1 MSDIETT
8 KNQDGALE
16 KYLAIGSNFLR
27 KKSII
32 LDLSTYERNF
42 LKKNPENTIAKNAT
56 ILAQHFLT
64 DETIQERF
72 K

>member
-1 MSDIETT
+1 MYI
-8 KNQDGALE
+8 
-16 KYLAIGSNFLR
+16 

>member
-1 MSDIETT
+1 MKETF
-8 KNQDGALE
+8 
-16 KYLAIGSNFLR
+16 FL
-27 KKSII
+27 
-32 LDLSTYERNF
+32 
-42 LKKNPENTIAKNAT
+42 KNPENTIAKNAT